1 METEHLL
8 KKSTTASFEWYSQ
21 EYISKSVTNY
31 LKQNGYKIYKPN
43 ASENNSLSIVASKYF
58 KKELIEV
65 KGFPKAYFTHTAA
78 NGITKNSSVVQ
89 TAKHWFSDA
98 LFNSFTNF
106 GQYYSGDNILLAMA
120 LPNVDRY
127 QAIISRVHDYFTL
140 NNLSFK
146 IYLVNEDGYVEVL
159 NLNDR
164 ILE

>member
-8 KKSTTASFEWYSQ
+8 TSAAVSNFEWYSQ
-21 EYISKSVTNY
+21 EYICTCITNY
-31 LKQNGYKIYKPN
+31 LKGNGYKVYKPN
-43 ASENNSLSIVASKYF
+43 VSDNGSLSVIASKYF

-78 NGITKNSSVVQ
+78 NGTAKNSNVVQ

-106 GQYYSGDNILLAMA
+106 GQYYTGENILLGIA

-127 QAIISRVHDYFTL
+127 KNIIARVHDYFTL

-146 IYLVNEDGYVEVL
+146 IYLVNADGDVDVM

-164 ILE
+164 D